1 MKNLNR
7 NTLVRD
13 FIGAAFCLTMAFA
26 LLMIYS
32 GCSEDSSP
40 IDGAHGGAAE
50 EQGVYALAGQAGDVY
65 PNLLNLQMD
74 GDSPTDADLN
84 EGKFLKAAEGSVVVV
99 YELDSLTLDTT
110 GRFLVDTVDNADGH
124 FAFKEIDFNSPYVL
138 VDVRDSCNSYNCFK
152 HLRGFLLES
161 SFTWNEFR
169 IPLSAIIDL
178 RKYQEI
184 SVNSLSDMKV
194 PLVKKYFAEGMPFD
208 SACKRAE
215 LDVLDSF
222 GVYEDLGDFEN
233 LESVNGELSYVLR
246 TMLLG
251 KNMAFDRGTS
261 LSNTMQSY
269 DILPAAV
276 SALGKEA
283 ERVYANMVK
292 FLNYQIGYYA
302 RLTGMGR
309 CTESR
314 ENETKEILGGADDGM
329 SIVCHS
335 NKWMQGWKKIEYT
348 IGTMVDNRDG
358 KTYKTVTY
366 NWGDVT
372 QTWMAENLNY
382 ADTTSSNA
390 DSALKNNLLEGT
402 ICWEGDPSCELFGRY
417 YTWKAAMNLGLSDID
432 LTDVVRD
439 IVYDTLHN
447 DYVDYYDTVFIED
460 RCKALKDKPFVYC
473 EEAPKNGPDAIEY
486 CSIKSMTGE
495 CVTLDTAGNL
505 REYCDERYGR
515 VRLDISRIV
524 PESKPVIYQGVCPD
538 GWRLPNKNDWAIL
551 QENIHDRGASLRDD
565 NSSGFGYKDVMTVSL
580 VDAETP
586 WLLVENRVYLSA
598 AKIVAVPERVDG
610 SYSNFFNWLG
620 YRKHQLMANETITS
634 SSDEPIPWYEYGD
647 VEFRFYNEDAPVRCI
662 KN

>member
-1 MKNLNR
+1 
-7 NTLVRD
+7 
-13 FIGAAFCLTMAFA
+13 
-26 LLMIYS
+26 
-32 GCSEDSSP
+32 
-40 IDGAHGGAAE
+40 
-50 EQGVYALAGQAGDVY
+50 
-65 PNLLNLQMD
+65 
-74 GDSPTDADLN
+74 
-84 EGKFLKAAEGSVVVV
+84 
-99 YELDSLTLDTT
+99 
-110 GRFLVDTVDNADGH
+110 
-124 FAFKEIDFNSPYVL
+124 
-138 VDVRDSCNSYNCFK
+138 
-152 HLRGFLLES
+152 
-161 SFTWNEFR
+161 
-169 IPLSAIIDL
+169 
-178 RKYQEI
+178 
-184 SVNSLSDMKV
+184 
-194 PLVKKYFAEGMPFD
+194 
-208 SACKRAE
+208 
-215 LDVLDSF
+215 
-222 GVYEDLGDFEN
+222 
-233 LESVNGELSYVLR
+233 
-246 TMLLG
+246 
-251 KNMAFDRGTS
+251 
-261 LSNTMQSY
+261 
-269 DILPAAV
+269 
-276 SALGKEA
+276 
-283 ERVYANMVK
+283 
-292 FLNYQIGYYA
+292 
-302 RLTGMGR
+302 
-309 CTESR
+309 
-314 ENETKEILGGADDGM
+314 
-329 SIVCHS
+329 
-335 NKWMQGWKKIEYT
+335 
-348 IGTMVDNRDG
+348 
-358 KTYKTVTY
+358 
-366 NWGDVT
+366 
-372 QTWMAENLNY
+372 
-382 ADTTSSNA
+382 
-390 DSALKNNLLEGT
+390 
-402 ICWEGDPSCELFGRY
+402 
-417 YTWKAAMNLGLSDID
+417 MNLGLSDID

-565 NSSGFGYKDVMTVSL
+565 NSSGFGYTDVMTVSL